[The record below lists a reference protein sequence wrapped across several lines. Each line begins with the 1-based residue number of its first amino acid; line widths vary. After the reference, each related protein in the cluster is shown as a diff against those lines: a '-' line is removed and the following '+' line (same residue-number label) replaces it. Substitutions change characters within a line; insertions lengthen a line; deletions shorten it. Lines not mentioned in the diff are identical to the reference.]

1 MNSEKNE
8 IASQRF
14 ETTIVYL
21 GLIELID
28 YRQKLETKAYFK
40 IMTLE
45 NIF

>member
-8 IASQRF
+8 IASQGF
-14 ETTIVYL
+14 ETTIIYL

-28 YRQKLETKAYFK
+28 YKLKHETKAYFR

>member
-28 YRQKLETKAYFK
+28 YRRKLETKAYFR

>member
-8 IASQRF
+8 IASQKF
-14 ETTIVYL
+14 KTTIIYL

-28 YRQKLETKAYFK
+28 YRRKLETKAYFR
-40 IMTLE
+40 IMALE